1 MPIAKRHR
9 QQPLAQK
16 PPPLPTTTTT
26 TTTTTAKT
34 TTTTLSLAPNSI
46 TKHLRLP
53 KSPKD
58 IQDGTPKSPNELA
71 YLFYAE
77 WIVYKSNCPLN
88 TVDTDGRSPVDKDP
102 RWMDIEPAYTRVF
115 RPAINHVFMKVDK
128 PSSLPECPFHFVP
141 EGSYW
146 LCDAR
151 A

>member
-1 MPIAKRHR
+1 MPIAKRYR

-16 PPPLPTTTTT
+16 TLPPPPPPT

-34 TTTTLSLAPNSI
+34 TTTTQSVAPNSI

-77 WIVYKSNCPLN
+77 
-88 TVDTDGRSPVDKDP
+88 
-102 RWMDIEPAYTRVF
+102 
-115 RPAINHVFMKVDK
+115 
-128 PSSLPECPFHFVP
+128 
-141 EGSYW
+141 
-146 LCDAR
+146 
-151 A
+151 